1 MLRRESSLVLA
12 SVDARFGKRTIHEI
26 VAQILD
32 VCHDSVGKTTLMY
45 RCNMSYGQLMRYL
58 NLMLDAK
65 LLHIDNNHRHPLF
78 KISDKGR
85 YFLEAFKSLRT
96 LIED

>member
-1 MLRRESSLVLA
+1 LA
-12 SVDARFGKRTIHEI
+12 SIDARFGRRAIYEI
-26 VAQILD
+26 MAQILD
-32 VCHDSVGKTTLMY
+32 VCHDSVGKTALMC
-45 RCNMSYGQLMRYL
+45 RCNMSNGQLRGYL

-85 YFLEAFKSLRT
+85 YFLKIYESLKI
-96 LIED
+96 LIEDSSNSSSD